1 MDYIEKLQ
9 VNRRRDKR
17 IAAMAK
23 KKSQAVVARHY
34 GISQQRVAQIVEKE
48 KDRNTQKVVLNLQGN
63 KR

>member
-34 GISQQRVAQIVEKE
+34 GLSQQRVAQIVEKE
-48 KDRNTQKVVLNLQGN
+48 KERNVGKLDTGTGLK
-63 KR
+63 